1 MLMTPP
7 PTDVWKPS
15 VTAPRPAPFPNSPT
29 VHRNYRWLIKAL
41 VTHALVIQIS
51 ACFIAIALVRSAGGP
66 CNGCHLS
73 AGKALGGLSG
83 WANLLGFA
91 VTLVQTALS
100 VAVYFLFRLV
110 DRPPYHLRPLAIVLL
125 AAYLLWPL
133 LAFFLWLDTP

>member
-1 MLMTPP
+1 MTPSP
-7 PTDVWKPS
+7 SDVWKLS
-15 VTAPRPAPFPNSPT
+15 VAAPQLRPFPDSAAARP
-29 VHRNYRWLIKAL
+29 HYRWLIKAL
-41 VTHALVIQIS
+41 VIHALVIQIS
-51 ACFIAIALVRSAGGP
+51 GCFIAIALVPSAGSS

-91 VTLVQTALS
+91 ITLMQTALS

-110 DRPPYHLRPLAIVLL
+110 DRPPYRLRPLAIVLL

-133 LAFFLWLDTP
+133 LAFFLWLDAP